1 MECFGIGARGRGGI
15 YCNWG
20 VGPWRHVNDH
30 NKFVVMLPLGNIL
43 DSLNTDSQHTCEC
56 IKSMRSNQPITFAH
70 AESKHQ
76 TEQAQR
82 LLINEASSEHTCHKK
97 GMRCEHVGG
106 TLDAILGRSP
116 NGLSLHP
123 PHGRRPHHRPA
134 GRIQSARR
142 LASALALCLRRMAA
156 APVEGTAC
164 PASACVTGR
173 K

>member
-30 NKFVVMLPLGNIL
+30 NKFVVMLPLGHIL

-82 LLINEASSEHTCHKK
+82 LLINEASSE
-97 GMRCEHVGG
+97 
-106 TLDAILGRSP
+106 LGRSP

-134 GRIQSARR
+134 CRIQSARR

>member
-30 NKFVVMLPLGNIL
+30 NKFVVMLPLGHIL

-56 IKSMRSNQPITFAH
+56 IRNMRSNQPITFAH

-82 LLINEASSEHTCHKK
+82 LLINEASSE
-97 GMRCEHVGG
+97 
-106 TLDAILGRSP
+106 LGRSP

-134 GRIQSARR
+134 CRIQSARR

>member
-30 NKFVVMLPLGNIL
+30 NKFVVMLPLGHIL
-43 DSLNTDSQHTCEC
+43 DSRNTDSQHTCEC

-82 LLINEASSEHTCHKK
+82 LLINEASSE
-97 GMRCEHVGG
+97 
-106 TLDAILGRSP
+106 LGRSP

>member
-30 NKFVVMLPLGNIL
+30 NKFVVMLPLGHIL

-56 IKSMRSNQPITFAH
+56 IKNMRSNQPITFAH

-82 LLINEASSEHTCHKK
+82 LLINEASSE
-97 GMRCEHVGG
+97 
-106 TLDAILGRSP
+106 LGRSP

-134 GRIQSARR
+134 CRIQSARR

>member
-30 NKFVVMLPLGNIL
+30 NKFVVMLPLGHIL

-56 IKSMRSNQPITFAH
+56 IKSMRCNQPITFAH

-82 LLINEASSEHTCHKK
+82 LLINEASSE
-97 GMRCEHVGG
+97 
-106 TLDAILGRSP
+106 LGRSP

-134 GRIQSARR
+134 CRIQSARR